1 MEVKGIRTLG
11 EKVTPAANEE
21 EHTRYAADCDAEH
34 ILYVLSQIAVT
45 DSGTI
50 TCSGG
55 MPTRL
60 WPWAISGKHLIPTE
74 YAYTVQAASGTR
86 SAGPGHPRV
95 RIPASRAC
103 SRQGGRAR
111 PRRRSRRR

>member
-11 EKVTPAANEE
+11 ERVTPAANEV

-74 YAYTVQAASGTR
+74 YAYTVQAASGSPQR
-86 SAGPGHPRV
+86 
-95 RIPASRAC
+95 
-103 SRQGGRAR
+103 RAR
-111 PRRRSRRR
+111 ASSGADPGQQGV